1 LPLKYGKQ
9 PSIHDQKQEQATME
23 VNGYRI
29 EPRAQLMQANLK
41 GADLKAW
48 AEFSQQVW
56 SIIS

>member
-1 LPLKYGKQ
+1 
-9 PSIHDQKQEQATME
+9 ME

-56 SIIS
+56 SIVS